1 MDVEP
6 GQLRS
11 LVAVVEQGTFT
22 DAAIALGVSQA
33 AVSRS
38 VARLETVL
46 GVRLFRRTSREVT
59 LTAAGSRVLPHARQL
74 LREQLHLCFD
84 RFSFFGKSLNIR
96 PVQKEREISSRSR
109 DEEPDTE

>member
-38 VARLETVL
+38 VARLENTL
-46 GVRLFRRTSREVT
+46 GVRLLRRTSREVT
-59 LTAAGSRVLPHARQL
+59 LTAAA
-74 LREQLHLCFD
+74 
-84 RFSFFGKSLNIR
+84 
-96 PVQKEREISSRSR
+96 
-109 DEEPDTE
+109 